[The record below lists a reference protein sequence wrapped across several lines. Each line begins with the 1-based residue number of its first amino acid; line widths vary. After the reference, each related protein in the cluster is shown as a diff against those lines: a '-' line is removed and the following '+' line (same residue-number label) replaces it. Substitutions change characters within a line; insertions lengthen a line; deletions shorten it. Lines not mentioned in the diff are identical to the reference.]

1 MNKLSKIINHII
13 SPIISKIIIK
23 IKEEIL
29 KQNEEIQEL
38 KRLNIIIIQELQE
51 LNKINRNTIKS
62 LEYQDSLVKWVQEMR
77 QINIDLWN
85 KLELCNKK

>member
-13 SPIISKIIIK
+13 SPITSKIIIK

>member
-1 MNKLSKIINHII
+1 MNKLNKFINYILLKIT
-13 SPIISKIIIK
+13 SRLVVEVR
-23 IKEEIL
+23 EEL
-29 KQNEEIQEL
+29 SKQNEEIQEL

-51 LNKINRNTIKS
+51 LNKINHNTIKS

-85 KLELCNKK
+85 KLEL